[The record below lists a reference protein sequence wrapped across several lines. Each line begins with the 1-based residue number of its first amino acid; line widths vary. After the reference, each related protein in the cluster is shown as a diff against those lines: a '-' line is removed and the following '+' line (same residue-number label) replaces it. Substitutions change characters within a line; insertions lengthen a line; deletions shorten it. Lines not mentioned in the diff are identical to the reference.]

1 MMYSEFIKNIEYG
14 ETFITETMYHEFIE
28 PVYMNCDL
36 DKTTFCKKFYK
47 LENSV
52 ICPAVECLISA
63 NDTKTLINYING
75 EISLDYIKDIEKRI
89 LIGFLKRFKREGF
102 NFGK

>member
-1 MMYSEFIKNIEYG
+1 MMYSEFIKNTEYG
-14 ETFITETMYHEFIE
+14 ETFITEAMYHEFIE

-63 NDTKTLINYING
+63 NDIETLINYING
-75 EISLDYIKDIEKRI
+75 EISLDYIKDIEKCI
-89 LIGFLKRFKREGF
+89 LMGFLKRFKREGF